1 MPELPEVETVL
12 RALLSNGVVGSTISR
27 IEIKKQN
34 HIKEISPEDFIKNLT
49 GKTIRNIER
58 KGK

>member
-12 RALLSNGVVGSTISR
+12 RALLGSGIKGASISR
-27 IEIKKQN
+27 IEIKKQS
-34 HIKEISPEDFIKNLT
+34 HIKEISPENFVKELIGKAIK
-49 GKTIRNIER
+49 NIER